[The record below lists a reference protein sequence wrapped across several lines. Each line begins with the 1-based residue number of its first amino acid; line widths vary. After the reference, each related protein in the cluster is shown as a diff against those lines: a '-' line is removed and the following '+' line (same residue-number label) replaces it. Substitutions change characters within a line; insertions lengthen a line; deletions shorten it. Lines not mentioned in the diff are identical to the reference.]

1 VLPASV
7 TFCALPNLNGIV
19 CVPNLQS
26 KEQEEKKKD
35 TVLSVRDALISKK
48 VDSREPEHAPE
59 SDDYPEDENEEDF
72 DNRMRSQILKK
83 HRELGDVPP
92 RETSKAG
99 RLFCSR
105 FY

>member
-1 VLPASV
+1 MLIP
-7 TFCALPNLNGIV
+7 T
-19 CVPNLQS
+19 LQT

-35 TVLSVRDALISKK
+35 TIQSVRDALISKK
-48 VDSREPEHAPE
+48 VDSREPEHTPL

-83 HRELGDVPP
+83 RRELGDHP

-99 RLFCSR
+99 SI
-105 FY
+105 FYSNFY